1 MLEGHTDAVWQL
13 VVSGQKLLSCS
24 SDGSVRL
31 WDPNLTQPLQSTI
44 NRTFIAEET
53 CCSFGILDHGIPIS
67 IDWLMQNTNQFVATY
82 DSLKTVLF
90 DTETGKVVTQFTND
104 NSSSDPNYRINR
116 ILSHPSQPIIITAH
130 DDKKIRYF
138 DSNSGEEISYSLSL
152 LFVIVTDIFRSND
165 SFNGRPSRCGY
176 IRSNRSPTNMCSLWQ

>member
-1 MLEGHTDAVWQL
+1 
-13 VVSGQKLLSCS
+13 
-24 SDGSVRL
+24 
-31 WDPNLTQPLQSTI
+31 
-44 NRTFIAEET
+44 
-53 CCSFGILDHGIPIS
+53 
-67 IDWLMQNTNQFVATY
+67 MQNTNQFVATY

-138 DSNSGEEISYSLSL
+138 DSNSGEEIFSPL
-152 LFVIVTDIFRSND
+152 LYHR
-165 SFNGRPSRCGY
+165 
-176 IRSNRSPTNMCSLWQ
+176 